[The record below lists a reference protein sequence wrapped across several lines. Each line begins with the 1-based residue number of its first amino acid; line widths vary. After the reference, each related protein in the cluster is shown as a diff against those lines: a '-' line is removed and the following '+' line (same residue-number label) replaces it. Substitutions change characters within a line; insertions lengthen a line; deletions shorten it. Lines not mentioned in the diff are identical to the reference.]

1 MPFPSG
7 PISLGGSNW
16 LDGPPSVD
24 YNLVTGLSAHI
35 LGRRSLQTTGA
46 IERCSSKTGFGGA
59 SGDLT
64 LDEEIRVVNILKVP
78 MSTTGRWDRGS
89 GKETGAHTRRCQC
102 CLA

>member
-1 MPFPSG
+1 MSNVDILRWG
-7 PISLGGSNW
+7 VGGS
-16 LDGPPSVD
+16 
-24 YNLVTGLSAHI
+24 I
-35 LGRRSLQTTGA
+35 M

-78 MSTTGRWDRGS
+78 MSTTSRWDRGS
-89 GKETGAHTRRCQC
+89 GKETGAHTRRCQF